1 MQAHGLCK
9 GCYNSVF
16 HIDKVKIQNIKK
28 YHNIS
33 LETYQKL
40 TKKCTICDFSKIIDL
55 HHLDN
60 NHSNNS
66 EDNLIG
72 LCPNHHK
79 MVHNRAFRKEVFQ
92 ALQEKGFKIPE
103 VYKDDEFFKNPSVS

>member
-1 MQAHGLCK
+1 MHQAFGLCP

-16 HIDKVKIQNIKK
+16 HIEQVRLQNAQK

-33 LETYQKL
+33 PELYQKL
-40 TKKCTICDFSKIIDL
+40 TKKCTICDFDKILEL

-60 NHSNNS
+60 NHKNNS

-79 MVHNRAFRKEVFQ
+79 MVHHRSHRKEVFQ
-92 ALQEKGFKIPE
+92 ALQEKGFKIPK
-103 VYKDDEFFKNPSVS
+103 VYKDDEIFKN